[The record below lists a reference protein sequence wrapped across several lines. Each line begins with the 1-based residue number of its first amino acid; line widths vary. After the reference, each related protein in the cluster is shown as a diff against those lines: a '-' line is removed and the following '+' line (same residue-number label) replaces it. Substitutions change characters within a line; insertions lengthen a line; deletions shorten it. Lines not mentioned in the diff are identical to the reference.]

1 MQEAARENGVLPHEW
16 LLTIMRG
23 HGVRQSHY
31 VIKRD
36 SDATVMTREQFRE
49 LIRPTFEERMEAAKA
64 AAPFYAP
71 RLATQTVNMKGGN
84 EELAK
89 AMLAI
94 AERLPV

>member
-23 HGVRQSHY
+23 HGVRQSHF

-36 SDATVMTREQFRE
+36 SDGNIVSREKVTE
-49 LIRPTFEERMEAAKA
+49 LIYPTFEERIEAAKA